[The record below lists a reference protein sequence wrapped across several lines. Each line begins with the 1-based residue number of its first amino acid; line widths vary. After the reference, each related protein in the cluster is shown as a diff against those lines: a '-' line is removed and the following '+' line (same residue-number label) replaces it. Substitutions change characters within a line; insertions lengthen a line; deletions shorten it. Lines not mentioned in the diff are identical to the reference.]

1 MYLVVIAWLYIAV
14 MMAAAEATNPNG
26 TVVGAIVTFFLY
38 GIGPL
43 ALVVYLM
50 ATPARRKKRR
60 FEEQQEAA
68 RLQAAASDA
77 EKTSNK
83 SVPPNAG
90 SHAPG
95 GSEG

>member
-60 FEEQQEAA
+60 FDEQLEAA
-68 RLQAAASDA
+68 RLQATAS
-77 EKTSNK
+77 EKSSNLN
-83 SVPPNAG
+83 VPPNAG
-90 SHAPG
+90 SHTPG
-95 GSEG
+95 ASEG